1 MKIIDLS
8 HWYEEDMPL
17 FPGTPAIQIQQV
29 SQIEED
35 GFRVTDFHSTVHVGT
50 HCDAPA
56 HFVKGA
62 KTMGEIPLEEF
73 VGYAVVLDVS
83 RVFFSAAP
91 LSIHGSDGG
100 FTRAYAIL
108 EK

>member
-1 MKIIDLS
+1 
-8 HWYEEDMPL
+8 
-17 FPGTPAIQIQQV
+17 
-29 SQIEED
+29 
-35 GFRVTDFHSTVHVGT
+35 
-50 HCDAPA
+50 
-56 HFVKGA
+56 
-62 KTMGEIPLEEF
+62 MGEIPLEEF